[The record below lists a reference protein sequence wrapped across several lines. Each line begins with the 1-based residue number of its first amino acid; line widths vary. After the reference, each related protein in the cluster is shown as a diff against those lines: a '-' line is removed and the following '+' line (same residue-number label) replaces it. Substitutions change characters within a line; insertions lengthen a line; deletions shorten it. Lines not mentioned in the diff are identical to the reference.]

1 MILATLFLLVGL
13 VLLVKGADW
22 LVDGA
27 SSLAYRLGV
36 TPFVIGLT
44 IVAFGT
50 SAPELVVN
58 LVAAFSGNTDIAI
71 GNILG
76 SNIANIL
83 LILGIAGCITPLL
96 VKKSTAWKEIPFALL
111 AVLLVLVFVS
121 DSFLTGRLTNS
132 IDRIDGIALLTFF
145 LFFLYYTYGIAKAG
159 KTEVAVNPGSVLPMT
174 LKIIGGLS
182 FLIIGGKLSVDGAID
197 IATALGMSQR
207 VIALSVIAIGTS
219 LPELV
224 TSAVAAYKK
233 KVDIAVGNVIGSNIF
248 NICLILGITAV
259 FKPLPFLAGNFIDV
273 FITIGATLLLFVAL
287 FVGRRHTV
295 ERWQSVGFILLYLI
309 YLAGITLS

>member
-1 MILATLFLLVGL
+1 MILASILFLAGL

-36 TPFVIGLT
+36 TPLVIGLT

-58 LVAAFSGNTDIAI
+58 LVAAFSGNTEIAI
-71 GNILG
+71 GNIIG

-83 LILGIAGCITPLL
+83 LILGIAGCITPLI
-96 VKKSTAWKEIPFALL
+96 VKKNTAWKEIPFALL
-111 AVLLVLVFVS
+111 ALLLVLVFVS
-121 DSFLTGRLTNS
+121 DRLFTGRLTNS

-145 LFFLYYTYGIAKAG
+145 LFFLYYTYGIAKSRKG
-159 KTEVAVNPGSVLPMT
+159 EVEVKQEPIIPIAI
-174 LKIIGGLS
+174 KIVGGLS

-224 TSAVAAYKK
+224 TSAVAAYKR

-248 NICLILGITAV
+248 NVFLILGITATL
-259 FKPLPFLAGNFIDV
+259 KPLPFLVGNFFDIS
-273 FITIGATLLLFVAL
+273 IAIGATLLLFVAL

-295 ERWQSVGFILLYLI
+295 ERWQSVGFILLYFI